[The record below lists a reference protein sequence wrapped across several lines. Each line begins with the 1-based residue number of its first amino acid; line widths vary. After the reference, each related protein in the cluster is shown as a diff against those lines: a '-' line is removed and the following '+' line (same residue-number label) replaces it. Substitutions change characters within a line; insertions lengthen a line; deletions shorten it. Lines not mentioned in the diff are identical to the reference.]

1 MIIMIKKISILA
13 LSILAI
19 SVAGCG
25 NQASSSSDNDKPK
38 TEQTKK
44 KKTPAKPKTD
54 TTTENDAQTDTNT
67 DNNNNTQQNNDN
79 NNTNT
84 TPAVNITTGNDAV
97 KYLLDKLTIDK
108 TGLSAL
114 YNGTVT
120 DSNGASAY
128 LINLYHQGEGA
139 PFSQYRV
146 YSNGVYTQVW

>member
-54 TTTENDAQTDTNT
+54 TTTENDTKTDTNT
-67 DNNNNTQQNNDN
+67 DNNTQQNNDN

-84 TPAVNITTGNDAV
+84 TPAVNITNGDDAV
-97 KYLLDKLTIDK
+97 KYLLGKLTIDK

-120 DSNGASAY
+120 DNNGASAY